1 MCEGWSR
8 TDVTLSQRCSLQKL
22 LGYQEI
28 RHECKVSCVIFKVST
43 FYQLQKS
50 HLVIFILTFLSWHKD
65 NVTVVSSKSELL
77 SRPCPKLSPS
87 SKRKLRL
94 EERKEGRK
102 TKVVIMITESL
113 FYFF

>member
-1 MCEGWSR
+1 MNAKCL
-8 TDVTLSQRCSLQKL
+8 VLSLRFQCFND
-22 LGYQEI
+22 YEA
-28 RHECKVSCVIFKVST
+28 
-43 FYQLQKS
+43 

-65 NVTVVSSKSELL
+65 SVTVVSSKSELL

-94 EERKEGRK
+94 EEKREGRKEKKGGRK
-102 TKVVIMITESL
+102 TKVIMITENL